1 MHGRIKGPNA
11 VCVSTARALIQTL
24 NKFGP
29 ARARPVHPIGTVP
42 KATLST
48 LNLAGLRGG
57 LASFAF
63 QRILVRRHLR
73 RLYRTSRFLEQENQR
88 RAKQADDDE
97 HSKLVKVGQKR
108 SLLLQHLI
116 KHAIALSV

>member
-48 LNLAGLRGG
+48 LNLAGLRRG
-57 LASFAF
+57 LASF
-63 QRILVRRHLR
+63 IHG
-73 RLYRTSRFLEQENQR
+73 
-88 RAKQADDDE
+88 K
-97 HSKLVKVGQKR
+97 
-108 SLLLQHLI
+108 
-116 KHAIALSV
+116 